1 MSRIYRYLSG
11 IFDSSIAIWSL
22 ARASQACPR
31 QQNWAWTSGAYK
43 YVLWYPIS
51 LIYILDIYL
60 MISYQTY
67 LVVDIFGIRMI
78 MLYPTDMFW
87 LYLICILYIIII
99 YKYIYIASVGFGS
112 CNQWIWMI
120 WPTIR
125 WSVSNAEAFSGRTNW
140 VGRILSKRS
149 SREVN
154 TTNALKG
161 TVLPSNRRPVI
172 AADIGDWHEW
182 FESDKLDSQN
192 FKAHHILDGLLPE
205 NAVSDQSPI
214 AREGDS
220 KVP

>member
-1 MSRIYRYLSG
+1 MISNKFNLYPWYILNDILSDLSCCWY
-11 IFDSSIAIWSL
+11 FWHKDDHAVSN
-22 ARASQACPR
+22 R
-31 QQNWAWTSGAYK
+31 
-43 YVLWYPIS
+43 YVL
-51 LIYILDIYL
+51 
-60 MISYQTY
+60 T
-67 LVVDIFGIRMI
+67 IFN
-78 MLYPTDMFW
+78 
-87 LYLICILYIIII
+87 LYIV
-99 YKYIYIASVGFGS
+99 YNYNIYIASVGFGS